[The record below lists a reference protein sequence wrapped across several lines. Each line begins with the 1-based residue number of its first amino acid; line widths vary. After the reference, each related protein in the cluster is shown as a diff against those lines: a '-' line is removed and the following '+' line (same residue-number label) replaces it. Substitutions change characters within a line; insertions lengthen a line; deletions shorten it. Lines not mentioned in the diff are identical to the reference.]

1 MIARAAFRVEAKLHK
16 NLDDIIDRR
25 TKLKV
30 HRFSINMLSDI
41 VYLCASSVNLAMTDT
56 RLGRI
61 KAVLFDLD
69 GTLVDT
75 AKSQLLA
82 NTHVVKMLLNFLHS
96 RNVHISEQSLLE
108 AIEKL
113 SLEMDLKLLYNRDA
127 WWNEIF
133 KKVNLKGAIPSEFAR
148 KLTLGYW
155 SKYTKGMVK
164 YGDAAPTL
172 KYLKDK
178 GYKLGLVT
186 DTDGTPGIKPKRI
199 SRSSILRLFDVVVIA
214 GEETDKVKPN
224 PSSYLLALR
233 KLQLKPPE
241 AVYVGDK
248 PFTDIKGAKALGIIT
263 VLIRRKPW
271 KEYVKPDFTIDNLI
285 QLKSI
290 L

>member
-1 MIARAAFRVEAKLHK
+1 
-16 NLDDIIDRR
+16 
-25 TKLKV
+25 
-30 HRFSINMLSDI
+30 MLSDI
-41 VYLCASSVNLAMTDT
+41 VYLGASPVNFAMTDT
-56 RLGRI
+56 RLRRV

-75 AKSQLLA
+75 TKSQLLA
-82 NTHVVKMLLNFLHS
+82 NTHVAKMLLNFLHS
-96 RNVHISEQSLLE
+96 RNVHIDQQSLLK
-108 AIEKL
+108 AIKKL

-127 WWNEIF
+127 WWNEIL
-133 KKVNLKGAIPSEFAR
+133 KKMKGPIPSEFAR
-148 KLTLGYW
+148 KLTLAYW

-164 YGDAAPTL
+164 YGDALPTL
-172 KYLKDK
+172 KYLKGK

-186 DTDGTPGIKPKRI
+186 DTDGTPGIKAKRI

-214 GEETDKVKPN
+214 GEETRKVKPD
-224 PSSYLLALR
+224 PSSYMLALR

-241 AVYVGDK
+241 VVYVGDK

-271 KEYVKPDFTIDNLI
+271 KEYVKPDFTIDNLN

>member
-1 MIARAAFRVEAKLHK
+1 
-16 NLDDIIDRR
+16 
-25 TKLKV
+25 
-30 HRFSINMLSDI
+30 MLSDI
-41 VYLCASSVNLAMTDT
+41 VYLGASPVNLAMTDT
-56 RLGRI
+56 RLGRV

-75 AKSQLLA
+75 TKSQFLA
-82 NTHVVKMLLNFLHS
+82 NTHVAKMLLNFLRS
-96 RNVHISEQSLLE
+96 RNVHISQQSLLE

-113 SLEMDLKLLYNRDA
+113 ALEMDLKLLYNRDL
-127 WWNEIF
+127 WWSEILD
-133 KKVNLKGAIPSEFAR
+133 KMNLKGPIPREFAR

-155 SKYTKGMVK
+155 SKYAKGMVK
-164 YGDAAPTL
+164 YADALPTL

-186 DTDGTPGIKPKRI
+186 DTDGTPGIKAKRI

-214 GEETDKVKPN
+214 GEETRKVKPD
-224 PSSYLLALR
+224 PSSYMLALR

-241 AVYVGDK
+241 VVYVGDK

-271 KEYVKPDFTIDNLI
+271 KEYVKPDFTIDNLN